1 MNKIMTLTGDAQT
14 IGSIDISDPEGAF
27 EEMLRAS
34 HDFAALI
41 ALGDCRNY
49 VTVRRGEVLSVVF
62 YDCFWEAPET
72 REEQT
77 FRDMVNAICEIASS
91 SARLV
96 CRTYDEY
103 IAAVN
108 SCGLYEVNVLHSI
121 SMSED

>member
-1 MNKIMTLTGDAQT
+1 MNKIMTLTGDART
-14 IGSIDISDPEGAF
+14 IGSVDISDSEGAF

-34 HDFAALI
+34 RNFPDLI
-41 ALGDCRNY
+41 ALGDCRDY
-49 VTVRRGEVLSVVF
+49 VTIREGKVCSVVF

-72 REEQT
+72 REEQV

-108 SCGLYEVNVLHSI
+108 SCGLYEVNVLRSI